1 MILPGNLNYMDD
13 VLLEHGG
20 FHCQASQR
28 VKAIHFQPGAIG
40 SGHLRLFFYF
50 VASLGV

>member
-1 MILPGNLNYMDD
+1 MFFLNM
-13 VLLEHGG
+13 GG

-40 SGHLRLFFYF
+40 SGHLRIFFYF
-50 VASLGV
+50 VASLGGGLGPGEL